1 MPEVTLSVLSVDS
14 LSPPTIISVRF
25 DKDGGTIGRDDGNTM
40 ALPDKLRRVSRLH
53 GTITFVD
60 GRATL
65 SNSSTSLP
73 IMVGD
78 QQLDYGEA
86 IRITDGMHIEFGPY
100 VLVAALASARP
111 PMSPVRDALIANPF
125 TGHTTAVQTKP
136 ASAPVAPAIAA
147 VAAPLIAAPA
157 PIPMPPI
164 AAPVFAA
171 PPPQV
176 APPVPPVSVA
186 PSPMPRVL
194 SAEDARA
201 LDPLQGLLGAAPSPI
216 LERSSTTHQ
225 LSQNSADD
233 PFASLLRNNASIS
246 SRLPG
251 EPQLNGAL
259 TSEASNHSSV
269 SPVDDPLASLGISSA
284 PRAAP
289 SSIPRPLSQPFA
301 PTPSAPAQMIPD
313 DFNPFDMPSAA
324 PRNSSDPL
332 SEMLNAPP
340 TASEA
345 ALRGDGIAPPI
356 ESLFAPQSISS
367 ADPFAAFSDAPP
379 VKSLDGTIGSLTRSD
394 GATDPLA
401 LFGEAALAPHV
412 QPMRDDTLEIGSA
425 FQPPNALIPDSMPQM
440 TPALPADPFLSA
452 RGNFAPSASAPQI
465 PVRTPVEAKIPVT
478 PAVASSPMP
487 AAFERRPMQATAPA
501 IPSTAPTMSTMPPA
515 MPDAATTDALT
526 RAFLEGAE
534 LQPHALAQGLTPEA
548 MRVIGSLL
556 RSATAGAI
564 DMLAARA
571 ATKREVQANVTI
583 IAVSA
588 NNPLKFLPNADAA
601 LQQLLGKKMPGFMRS
616 DIAMRDAF
624 DDLRAHEIGVIAGT
638 RSALTEVLGKFDPA
652 ILGDKLTKGSVL
664 EALMP
669 SARKAKLWDMY
680 LERYEQIRREAEDDF
695 QSVFGKAFVEAYER
709 ETQRVKGVG
718 GDQ

>member
-1 MPEVTLSVLSVDS
+1 M
-14 LSPPTIISVRF
+14 
-25 DKDGGTIGRDDGNTM
+25 
-40 ALPDKLRRVSRLH
+40 
-53 GTITFVD
+53 
-60 GRATL
+60 
-65 SNSSTSLP
+65 
-73 IMVGD
+73 
-78 QQLDYGEA
+78 
-86 IRITDGMHIEFGPY
+86 
-100 VLVAALASARP
+100 
-111 PMSPVRDALIANPF
+111 
-125 TGHTTAVQTKP
+125 
-136 ASAPVAPAIAA
+136 
-147 VAAPLIAAPA
+147 
-157 PIPMPPI
+157 
-164 AAPVFAA
+164 
-171 PPPQV
+171 
-176 APPVPPVSVA
+176 
-186 PSPMPRVL
+186 
-194 SAEDARA
+194 
-201 LDPLQGLLGAAPSPI
+201 
-216 LERSSTTHQ
+216 
-225 LSQNSADD
+225 
-233 PFASLLRNNASIS
+233 
-246 SRLPG
+246 
-251 EPQLNGAL
+251 
-259 TSEASNHSSV
+259 
-269 SPVDDPLASLGISSA
+269 
-284 PRAAP
+284 
-289 SSIPRPLSQPFA
+289 SQPFVA
-301 PTPSAPAQMIPD
+301 TPSAPAQMIPD

-332 SEMLNAPP
+332 SEMLNAPV

-356 ESLFAPQSISS
+356 DSLFAPQSISS

-379 VKSLDGTIGSLTRSD
+379 VKSLDGTIGSLTRAD

-401 LFGEAALAPHV
+401 LFGEAALVPQV

-425 FQPPNALIPDSMPQM
+425 FQPPNARIPDSIVQI

-452 RGNFAPSASAPQI
+452 PVNFAPSAPAPQI
-465 PVRTPVEAKIPVT
+465 PVRPPIEAKIPVA
-478 PAVASSPMP
+478 PAMASSPMP
-487 AAFERRPMQATAPA
+487 GASERRPMQTTASA
-501 IPSTAPTMSTMPPA
+501 MSSAAPTIPPA
-515 MPDAATTDALT
+515 MPDTATTDALT

-638 RSALTEVLGKFDPA
+638 RSALTEVLGKFDPT

-669 SARKAKLWDMY
+669 SARKAKLWDRY

>member
-1 MPEVTLSVLSVDS
+1 MPEVTLSVLSIDS

-25 DKDGGTIGRDDGNTM
+25 DKDGGTIGRDEGNTM

-60 GRATL
+60 GKATL

-73 IMVGD
+73 IMVGE

-86 IRITDGMHIEFGPY
+86 IRINDGMHIEFGPY

-111 PMSPVRDALIANPF
+111 AVPPARDALIANPF
-125 TGHTTAVQTKP
+125 NGLATSVPTNPPYVPQLAPAVVMPVVSPTPTVAPPLAAPPMPQ
-136 ASAPVAPAIAA
+136 PVAQPLPQA
-147 VAAPLIAAPA
+147 VAAPNPA
-157 PIPMPPI
+157 
-164 AAPVFAA
+164 
-171 PPPQV
+171 
-176 APPVPPVSVA
+176 
-186 PSPMPRVL
+186 PRVL
-194 SAEDARA
+194 SPEDARA
-201 LDPLQGLLGAAPSPI
+201 LDPLQGLFGSPSPQP
-216 LERSSTTHQ
+216 SPAGPSQ
-225 LSQNSADD
+225 LPQNTPND
-233 PFASLLRNNASIS
+233 PFASLLASS
-246 SRLPG
+246 
-251 EPQLNGAL
+251 
-259 TSEASNHSSV
+259 SSV
-269 SPVDDPLASLGISSA
+269 SPINSGLPQKNGLFTEEASNRVPVNPGDDPLASLGLPASA
-284 PRAAP
+284 TRIAP
-289 SSIPRPLSQPFA
+289 PLSQSFA
-301 PTPSAPAQMIPD
+301 PPPGAPSQVIPD

-324 PRNSSDPL
+324 PRNASDPL
-332 SEMLNAPP
+332 SDMLKAPV
-340 TASEA
+340 TEAEAS
-345 ALRGDGIAPPI
+345 LRGDGIAPPV
-356 ESLFAPQSISS
+356 ESLFAQQSISS
-367 ADPFAAFSDAPP
+367 SDPFAPFSDVAP
-379 VKSLDGTIGSLTRSD
+379 VKSLDGTIGSLTRSN

-401 LFGEAALAPHV
+401 LFGESAIAPQI

-425 FQPPNALIPDSMPQM
+425 FQPPNARLPDAIAQRP
-440 TPALPADPFLSA
+440 TALPADPFLSPA
-452 RGNFAPSASAPQI
+452 VAFAPSSLAQQ
-465 PVRTPVEAKIPVT
+465 TPPHPPIEAKIP
-478 PAVASSPMP
+478 MP
-487 AAFERRPMQATAPA
+487 AAVAPTPAPAYEQRRPPVPPPHTVPA
-501 IPSTAPTMSTMPPA
+501 IAPA
-515 MPDAATTDALT
+515 MPEAAITDALT

-534 LQPHALAQGLTPEA
+534 LQPHALAQGLTPET
-548 MRVIGSLL
+548 MRVVGSLL

-624 DDLRAHEIGVIAGT
+624 DDLRAHEVGVIAGT

-664 EALMP
+664 EALLP

-680 LERYEQIRREAEDDF
+680 LERYQQIRREAEDDF
-695 QSVFGKAFVEAYER
+695 QSVFGRAFVEAYER